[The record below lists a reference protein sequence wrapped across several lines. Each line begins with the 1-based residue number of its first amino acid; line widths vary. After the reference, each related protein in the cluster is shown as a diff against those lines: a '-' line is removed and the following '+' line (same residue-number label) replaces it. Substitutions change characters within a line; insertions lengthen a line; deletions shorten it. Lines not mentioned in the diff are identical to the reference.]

1 MAFQIVL
8 PKLGLTMQEGV
19 IGEWVAQPG
28 QRVALGDTLFRV
40 ETDKVD
46 VDVEA
51 EAEGVLATNA
61 DNGAVLPVG
70 SVVGWLLADGESA
83 PDGGS
88 TPTAPDS
95 ESTAAAEGTPEATP
109 AGTPSEATATDGAR
123 LKASPNARRVASE
136 AGVDLRRLTGTGPG
150 GRIVS
155 EDVEDFLARPQAEQS
170 GPEASS
176 SATSANGTSDG
187 VTSAGGAPGS
197 AATFVGPV
205 VRKLAAELGV
215 DLPTVSGSGI
225 GGRVTRADVERAATG
240 RSRSAADT
248 SAAAPDSASVGP
260 QPGDVIPLRGMRG
273 AIARNMMDSLHS
285 MAQLTHGYEVDVTDL
300 VAVRAALKG
309 ESAAAG
315 RRAPSLN
322 DFIIRAAALALR
334 EHPLLN
340 AGIVDDQIVVAER
353 VDIGVA
359 VAVDGGLVVPV
370 VRDADQLSVGEIAGN
385 TAELAAAARNGKLGL
400 ADLEGATF
408 SVSTLGAYGVDFFT
422 PVINPGNVAILGVGR
437 VKDGFRWDGDTPV
450 RTQVLTLSL
459 TFDHRAVDGAPA
471 AEYLRT
477 VGEILRRPLTLLSG
491 A

>member
-155 EDVEDFLARPQAEQS
+155 EDVEDFLARPQAEPS

-176 SATSANGTSDG
+176 SAP
-187 VTSAGGAPGS
+187 SAGAAPGS

-215 DLPTVSGSGI
+215 DLATVSGSGI

-273 AIARNMMDSLHS
+273 AIARKMMDSLHS

-477 VGEILRRPLTLLSG
+477 VGEILGRPLTLLSG

>member
-28 QRVALGDTLFRV
+28 QRVSLGDTLFRV

-51 EAEGVLATNA
+51 EAEGLLATNA
-61 DNGAVLPVG
+61 ENGAVLPVG

-88 TPTAPDS
+88 APAGPDS
-95 ESTAAAEGTPEATP
+95 DPSHSAEATP
-109 AGTPSEATATDGAR
+109 GNTSPAAAATVVEVAGTNGAR
-123 LKASPNARRVASE
+123 LKASPNARRVAAE
-136 AGVDLRRLTGTGPG
+136 AGVDLRRLAGTGPG

-155 EDVEDFLARPQAEQS
+155 EDVEDFLARPRAEHS
-170 GPEASS
+170 GPADSPAASS
-176 SATSANGTSDG
+176 S
-187 VTSAGGAPGS
+187 VTPEGGAPGS
-197 AATFVGPV
+197 AAAFVGPV

-215 DLPTVSGSGI
+215 DLATLSGSGI
-225 GGRVTRADVERAATG
+225 GGRVTRADVELAAAG
-240 RSRSAADT
+240 GSRSAATT
-248 SAAAPDSASVGP
+248 SAPAAAPAPVGP
-260 QPGDVIPLRGMRG
+260 RPGDVIPLRGMRG
-273 AIARNMMDSLHS
+273 AIARNMMDSLQS

-300 VAVRAALKG
+300 VAVRAALKQ
-309 ESAAAG
+309 ESAAAD

-334 EHPLLN
+334 QHPMLN
-340 AGIVDDQIVVAER
+340 AGIVDDQIVLAER
-353 VDIGVA
+353 VDVGVA

-370 VRDADQLSVGEIAGN
+370 VRDADQLSVGEIAGS
-385 TAELAAAARNGKLGL
+385 TAELADAARNGRLGL
-400 ADLEGATF
+400 DDLEGATF

-477 VGEILRRPLTLLSG
+477 VGEILGRPLTLLAG

>member
-1 MAFQIVL
+1 
-8 PKLGLTMQEGV
+8 
-19 IGEWVAQPG
+19 
-28 QRVALGDTLFRV
+28 
-40 ETDKVD
+40 
-46 VDVEA
+46 
-51 EAEGVLATNA
+51 
-61 DNGAVLPVG
+61 
-70 SVVGWLLADGESA
+70 
-83 PDGGS
+83 
-88 TPTAPDS
+88 
-95 ESTAAAEGTPEATP
+95 
-109 AGTPSEATATDGAR
+109 
-123 LKASPNARRVASE
+123 
-136 AGVDLRRLTGTGPG
+136 
-150 GRIVS
+150 VS
-155 EDVEDFLARPQAEQS
+155 EDVEDFLARPQAEPS

-176 SATSANGTSDG
+176 SAP
-187 VTSAGGAPGS
+187 SAGAAPGS

-215 DLPTVSGSGI
+215 DLATVSGSGI

-477 VGEILRRPLTLLSG
+477 VGEILGRPLTLLSG

>member
-95 ESTAAAEGTPEATP
+95 ESTAAAESTPEATP
-109 AGTPSEATATDGAR
+109 AAGTPSEATATDGAR

-170 GPEASS
+170 VPEASS
-176 SATSANGTSDG
+176 SAP
-187 VTSAGGAPGS
+187 SAGAAPGS

-240 RSRSAADT
+240 RSRSGADT
-248 SAAAPDSASVGP
+248 SAAAPASASVGP

-450 RTQVLTLSL
+450 HTQVLTLSL

-477 VGEILRRPLTLLSG
+477 VGEILGRPLTLLSG

>member
-88 TPTAPDS
+88 IPTAPDS
-95 ESTAAAEGTPEATP
+95 KSTAAAESTPEATP
-109 AGTPSEATATDGAR
+109 AVIPSEVNAPGGAR

-170 GPEASS
+170 VPEAPA
-176 SATSANGTSDG
+176 SATSEGG
-187 VTSAGGAPGS
+187 VPGS

-215 DLPTVSGSGI
+215 DLATVSGSGI

-248 SAAAPDSASVGP
+248 SAAAPASASVGP

-300 VAVRAALKG
+300 VAVRAALKE

-334 EHPLLN
+334 RHPLLN

-385 TAELAAAARNGKLGL
+385 TTELAAAARNGKLGL
-400 ADLEGATF
+400 ADLERATF
-408 SVSTLGAYGVDFFT
+408 SVSTLGSYGVDFFT

-437 VKDGFRWDGDTPV
+437 VKDGFRWEGDTPV

-477 VGEILRRPLTLLSG
+477 VGEILGRPLTLLSG

>member
-170 GPEASS
+170 GPEASAP
-176 SATSANGTSDG
+176 ATSANGTSDG

-215 DLPTVSGSGI
+215 DLATVSGSGI

-248 SAAAPDSASVGP
+248 SAAAPASASVGP

-300 VAVRAALKG
+300 VAVRAALKE

-334 EHPLLN
+334 RHPLLN

-477 VGEILRRPLTLLSG
+477 VGEILGRPLTLLSG

>member
-61 DNGAVLPVG
+61 QNGAVLPVG

-95 ESTAAAEGTPEATP
+95 ESTTAPESTPEATP
-109 AGTPSEATATDGAR
+109 AGTPTEATATDGAR

-155 EDVEDFLARPQAEQS
+155 EDVEDFLARPQAEPS

-176 SATSANGTSDG
+176 SAP
-187 VTSAGGAPGS
+187 SAGAAPGS

-215 DLPTVSGSGI
+215 DLATVSGSGI

-359 VAVDGGLVVPV
+359 VAVGGGLVVPV

-477 VGEILRRPLTLLSG
+477 VGEILGRPLTLLSG